1 MKYEAMVI
9 FLLKKVKIGNW
20 KETGLSKDN
29 NGYYYLRFKRKKK
42 YVHRL
47 MMEVFYNCEI
57 QVNLTVDHID
67 RNIHNNNIDN
77 LRFATQAMQHENRKN
92 TKCSSEE
99 IAKLGSQSNKYK
111 VALAKRNGYKRYADY
126 LYYLRHG
133 IKR

>member
-1 MKYEAMVI
+1 MVI
-9 FLLKKVKIGNW
+9 FLLKKVKTGKW

-29 NGYYYLRFKRKKK
+29 INGYYHLCFKRKKK

-57 QVNLTVDHID
+57 PDNLTVDHID

-92 TKCSSEE
+92 TKFSSEE
-99 IAKLGSQSNKYK
+99 IAKLGSQSNEYK